1 MVIGLGIILL
11 AFALVFVNQTVDTT
25 AENALLENCSGKVVV
40 SGDSKL
46 VRFNGSVTAKNA
58 NLTILDSNLTDLL
71 CYNSTVE
78 AYHNRIDFIQL
89 ENCTLTASLN
99 TITNLIGKNSTY
111 KNAWVS
117 FSYHKLIIYKNETG
131 TFKWIKWDEPKID
144 YVGNFWYFKVYTQN
158 PVDSDR
164 DGISD
169 NIVCVKNINIDG
181 AHFCERVLMATH
193 DAYQL
198 HAVFK
203 EKLEAQPAPTTPTP
217 TQTPEQQPAQP
228 SPTPTQK
235 SPGFE
240 AIFAISGL
248 IAVAYL
254 IRRLR
259 RWGG

>member
-1 MVIGLGIILL
+1 MVMGLGIILL

-25 AENALLENCSGKVVV
+25 AENALFENCSGKVVV

-46 VRFNGSVTAKNA
+46 VRFNGTVTAKNA
-58 NLTILDSNLTDLL
+58 NLTILDSTITDLL

-78 AYHNRIDFIQL
+78 AYHNKISFIQL

-117 FSYHKLIIYKNETG
+117 FSDLKLIIYKNETG
-131 TFKWIKWDEPKID
+131 TFKWFKWSDPRID
-144 YVGNFWYFKVYTQN
+144 YVGNFWYFKAYTEK
-158 PVDSDR
+158 PVDNDR
-164 DGISD
+164 DGVSD
-169 NIVCVKNINIDG
+169 NLVCVENINIDG
-181 AHFCERVLMATH
+181 SHFCEKVLMATH
-193 DAYQL
+193 DTYQL

-203 EKLEAQPAPTTPTP
+203 EKPETQPAPTTPAP
-217 TQTPEQQPAQP
+217 AQTPEQQPAQP
-228 SPTPTQK
+228 SPTPAQK

>member
-1 MVIGLGIILL
+1 MGLGIILL
-11 AFALVFVNQTVDTT
+11 AFALVFVNQTVNIT
-25 AENALLENCSGKVVV
+25 AENALFENCSGKVVV

-46 VRFNGSVTAKNA
+46 VRFNGTVTAKNA
-58 NLTILDSNLTDLL
+58 NLTILDSTIPALL

-99 TITNLIGKNSTY
+99 SIANLIGKNSTY

-117 FSYHKLIIYKNETG
+117 FSYHKLIIYGNG
-131 TFKWIKWDEPKID
+131 TRVIKWDDPKID
-144 YVGNFWYFKVYTQN
+144 YIGNFWYLKAYTEN

-164 DGISD
+164 DGVSD
-169 NIVCVKNINIDG
+169 NLVCVENINIDG
-181 AHFCERVLMATH
+181 SHFCERVLMATH

-203 EKLEAQPAPTTPTP
+203 EKPEAQPAPTTPTP
-217 TQTPEQQPAQP
+217 AQTPEQQPAQP
-228 SPTPTQK
+228 SLTPAQK

>member
-1 MVIGLGIILL
+1 MGLGIILL
-11 AFALVFVNQTVDTT
+11 AFALVFVNQTVNIT
-25 AENALLENCSGKVVV
+25 AENALFENCSGKVVV

-46 VRFNGSVTAKNA
+46 VRFNGTVTAKNA
-58 NLTILDSNLTDLL
+58 NLTILDSTISALL

-78 AYHNRIDFIQL
+78 AYHNGIDFIQL

-99 TITNLIGKNSTY
+99 TIANLIGKNSTY

-117 FSYHKLIIYKNETG
+117 FSDHKLIIYENG
-131 TFKWIKWDEPKID
+131 TRVFKWSDPKID
-144 YVGNFWYFKVYTQN
+144 YVGNFWYFKAYTQK

-164 DGISD
+164 DGVSD
-169 NIVCVKNINIDG
+169 NLVCVKNINIDG
-181 AHFCERVLMATH
+181 SHFCEKVLMATH
-193 DAYQL
+193 DTYQL

-203 EKLEAQPAPTTPTP
+203 EKPEAQPAPTTPTP

-228 SPTPTQK
+228 SPTPAQK